1 MKKHKRK
8 TTQLRIDLINDTIA
22 TDILDREDKESFDDL
37 NSLEIL
43 EINIRSI
50 KDMLEEATQDI
61 CVLNNEEIERMIKYL
76 DEAIEYL

>member
-8 TTQLRIDLINDTIA
+8 TVQLRVDLINDTIA

-61 CVLNNEEIERMIKYL
+61 CILNNEEIKRMIRYL